1 MFQLLV
7 ILVVLIIFGVIARRY
22 RGTPN
27 DSLAKSAVRV
37 GGIVLVLRLSVFWCG
52 LALYTGYSGWQQ
64 SVGYALLIINSVVE
78 FAIAAAVQ
86 GSRPGSPLLVA
97 GLIVL
102 TSAAFGW
109 AWGWFRTRSTFK

>member
-7 ILVVLIIFGVIARRY
+7 LLVILIILGVVARRFG
-22 RGTPN
+22 GTPN
-27 DSLAKSAVRV
+27 DSLAKAAVRA

-64 SVGYALLIINSVVE
+64 PVGYALLIINSVVE
-78 FAIAAAVQ
+78 FAIAAAIE
-86 GSRPGSPLLVA
+86 GRAGSPLLVA
-97 GLIVL
+97 VLIAL

-109 AWGWFRTRSTFK
+109 AWAWFRARSTFK